1 MQVSFGV
8 GGATKKILESIV
20 TSGLPPEEI
29 LKRLDSSGIQWYV
42 TEKSDLMI
50 RYWQIGAEDFVP
62 VERIARIR
70 ESQTVPAEASALE
83 WLSGHLREVKA
94 DYADRWI
101 AIIDNEVVTDAE
113 SLPALLQKVHD
124 ARIENPFVTFI
135 PAEPIIW
142 STAYGQ

>member
-8 GGATKKILESIV
+8 GGATKKILESVV

-29 LKRLDSSGIQWYV
+29 LKRLDSYGIQWYV
-42 TEKSDLMI
+42 TEKGDLMV

-62 VERIARIR
+62 VERMARIR

-101 AIIDNEVVTDAE
+101 AIIDNEVVADAE

>member
-1 MQVSFGV
+1 MQVSFVTGV
-8 GGATKKILESIV
+8 GSKTILQSV

-29 LKRLDSSGIQWYV
+29 LKTLESYGIEWYM
-42 TEKSDLMI
+42 TQKGDLMI
-50 RYWQIGAEDFVP
+50 RYWQIGADDFVP

-101 AIIDNEVVTDAE
+101 AIIDNEVVADAE

>member
-29 LKRLDSSGIQWYV
+29 LKRLDSYGIQWYV

-101 AIIDNEVVTDAE
+101 AIIDNEVVADAE

>member
-8 GGATKKILESIV
+8 GGTTKKILDSIA

-29 LKRLDSSGIQWYV
+29 LKRLDSYGIQWYV
-42 TEKSDLMI
+42 TEKGDLMI
-50 RYWQIGAEDFVP
+50 RYWQIGADDFVP

-101 AIIDNEVVTDAE
+101 AIIDNEVVADAE

>member
-29 LKRLDSSGIQWYV
+29 LKRLDSYGIQWYV
-42 TEKSDLMI
+42 TEKGDLMI

-62 VERIARIR
+62 VEHIARIR

-94 DYADRWI
+94 DYADCWI
-101 AIIDNEVVTDAE
+101 AIIDNEVVADAE
-113 SLPALLQKVHD
+113 TLPTLLQKVND
-124 ARIENPFVTFI
+124 AGIENPFVTFI
-135 PAEPIIW
+135 PAEAIIW

>member
-1 MQVSFGV
+1 MEVSFGV

-29 LKRLDSSGIQWYV
+29 LKRLDSYGIQWYV

-50 RYWQIGAEDFVP
+50 RYWQIGTEDFVP

-101 AIIDNEVVTDAE
+101 AIIDNEVVADAE

>member
-8 GGATKKILESIV
+8 GGTTKKILDSIA

-29 LKRLDSSGIQWYV
+29 LKRLDSYGIQWYV
-42 TEKSDLMI
+42 TEKGDLMI

-101 AIIDNEVVTDAE
+101 AIIDNEVVADAE